1 MSVCNKIHIRR
12 YRPSDLPLIEK
23 LFYDTVHTVN
33 AKDYTQ
39 EQLDAWADGKISEQA
54 WDDSFQKHYT
64 IVAEKNGDIIGFGDI
79 DTENA
84 YLDRLYVHKDH
95 QRQGIASSICDELEN
110 NCTLRPIK
118 VHASITAKAF
128 FEKRGYR
135 TLKKQE
141 VERKGIKL
149 TNYVIE
155 LI

>member
-1 MSVCNKIHIRR
+1 MCVCNKIHIRL
-12 YRPSDLPLIEK
+12 YQPADLPQIGP
-23 LFYDTVHTVN
+23 LFYDTVHKVN

-54 WDDSFQKHYT
+54 WDDSFQKHYS
-64 IVAEKNGDIIGFGDI
+64 IVAEKDGIIVGFGDI
-79 DTENA
+79 DTKKA
-84 YLDRLYVHKDH
+84 YLDRLYVHKDF
-95 QRQGIASSICDELEN
+95 QRQGLASSICDKLEN

-128 FEKRGYR
+128 FEKRGYK

-149 TNYVIE
+149 TNYVME